1 MARILGA
8 IIISTVLFI
17 PLIKTW
23 KTEGIKGESEII
35 QKYMESSGMSRSD
48 LQEFARQV
56 MEPGTTDMAE
66 RGGVFS
72 WRQRYRY
79 YDSRLY
85 LVPTVLVC
93 A

>member
-35 QKYMESSGMSRSD
+35 QKYMESSGMSQSD
-48 LQEFARQV
+48 LQ
-56 MEPGTTDMAE
+56 DMAE
-66 RGGVFS
+66 RGGILS